1 MFSFGKAL
9 VLLILFLALLGK
21 GIKFPFTILLRQF
34 FFRIISLL
42 CIMPISFEALSLNFL
57 RSVRSCSVLVRQ

>member
-21 GIKFPFTILLRQF
+21 GIKFPFTAILLRQF

-42 CIMPISFEALSLNFL
+42 CIMPISF
-57 RSVRSCSVLVRQ
+57 